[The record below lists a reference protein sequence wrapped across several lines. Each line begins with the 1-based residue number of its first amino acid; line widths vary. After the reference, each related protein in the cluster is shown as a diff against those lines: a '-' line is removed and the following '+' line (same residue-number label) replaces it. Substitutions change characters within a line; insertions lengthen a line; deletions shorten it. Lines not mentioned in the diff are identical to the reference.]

1 MTNQN
6 RPFTDPDERVPERLQ
21 RDLRG
26 LFAPPGAVPPQI
38 DRAIMGQAR
47 RRLARPRRMI
57 LRLRWAGGIAAA
69 AAAIVIG
76 VALLNPQS
84 EIMSPP
90 ALTGGRDPQSIRP
103 GLAEGRADIDNNG
116 RVDILDAFR
125 LARQLASGDPM
136 DTRWDLNGDGRVDQG
151 DVDQVAAA
159 AVRLEPAAQAH
170 SGASVPPVSVR
181 VAASRPVRSYAVR
194 RDLMLLRAH
203 YKRAYPDNALRRN
216 DEQAALEAATR
227 LDTLGSGVGT
237 GWGVA
242 ALWRSPLEK
251 GV

>member
-1 MTNQN
+1 M
-6 RPFTDPDERVPERLQ
+6 PERLQ
-21 RDLRG
+21 RDLRD

-47 RRLARPRRMI
+47 RRLARPRRLI

-69 AAAIVIG
+69 AAAIVVG
-76 VALLNPQS
+76 VILLNPKS

-90 ALTGGRDPQSIRP
+90 ALTGGRNLQSNRP
-103 GLAEGRADIDNNG
+103 GRAEGRADIDNNG

-125 LARQLASGDPM
+125 LARQIASGDPM

-170 SGASVPPVSVR
+170 SGASVPPVPVG
-181 VAASRPVRSYAVR
+181 VATSRPKALVCSVPA
-194 RDLMLLRAH
+194 
-203 YKRAYPDNALRRN
+203 RAYPDNALRRH
-216 DEQAALEAATR
+216 DEQAAREAATR
-227 LDTLGSGVGT
+227 LDIPGSGVRE